1 VWCRLCELFI
11 AVQAAA
17 AAAGAR
23 VAVLLLVG
31 RRGTREVVAG
41 PARLR
46 SRLGV
51 ARLGR
56 ALVDVET
63 LDLAVLQ
70 ARVARA

>member
-17 AAAGAR
+17 AAGGAR
-23 VAVLLLVG
+23 VAVLLRVG
-31 RRGTREVVAG
+31 RRGTGEVVAG

-46 SRLGV
+46 SALVV